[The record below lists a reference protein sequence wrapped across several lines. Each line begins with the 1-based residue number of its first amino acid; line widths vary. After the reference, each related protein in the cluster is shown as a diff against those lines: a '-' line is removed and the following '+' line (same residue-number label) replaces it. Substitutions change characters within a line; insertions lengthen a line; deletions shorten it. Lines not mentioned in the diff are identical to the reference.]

1 MYLTHKHAA
10 ITSEIIPLLYCP
22 LELYY
27 HFAGTYTSKGQKV
40 FTAEKCKKHIKIVAV
55 DTAE

>member
-10 ITSEIIPLLYCP
+10 ITSEIIPLLYCL

-27 HFAGTYTSKGQKV
+27 HVAGTDTSMGQKV
-40 FTAEKCKKHIKIVAV
+40 FTAEKCKK
-55 DTAE
+55 T

>member
-27 HFAGTYTSKGQKV
+27 HVAGTNTSTGQKV
-40 FTAEKCKKHIKIVAV
+40 FTAEKCKK
-55 DTAE
+55 T